1 MAARSTPTGRHK
13 MTRTVRWFLALEV
26 VVFGLAA
33 LLHAG
38 VLTTGY
44 EHREARIAESV
55 IGVVLFVGLLV
66 TVAAP
71 RFTRTAGLLAQG
83 FALVGT
89 CVGVLTMV
97 IGIGPRSAV
106 DIAIHSTMLA
116 LLVGGLVVTARQ
128 PVRAAG

>member
-1 MAARSTPTGRHK
+1 MTP
-13 MTRTVRWFLALEV
+13 TVRWFLALEV

-38 VLTTGY
+38 VLASGY

-55 IGVVLFVGLLV
+55 IGLVLFIGLLV
-66 TVAAP
+66 SVAAP
-71 RFTRTAGLLAQG
+71 RLTRMAGLLAQG

-89 CVGVLTMV
+89 CVGVLTIV

-106 DIAIHSTMLA
+106 DLVIHFTMLA
-116 LLVGGLVVTARQ
+116 LLAGGLMVTARQ
-128 PVRAAG
+128 PVGVP

>member
-1 MAARSTPTGRHK
+1 

-55 IGVVLFVGLLV
+55 IGVVLLIGLLV

-71 RFTRTAGLLAQG
+71 RLTRRATHRGRRRDSLHDAGASDRRARG
-83 FALVGT
+83 HGATTDWRSVMAL
-89 CVGVLTMV
+89 
-97 IGIGPRSAV
+97 
-106 DIAIHSTMLA
+106 
-116 LLVGGLVVTARQ
+116 
-128 PVRAAG
+128 